1 MRTNMKKTIILILIL
16 ISGLCSAANL
26 VMLIGGD
33 GDQTG
38 TTYPCIADKQAF
50 EDGEVT
56 DFMDANGLP
65 KVTVSSAALT
75 YGATSSFIAG
85 DFSDANNG
93 AYAYVYFGV
102 ADPNNGYYDIEDSN
116 STALK
121 IATTNIDNV
130 AIDADDTV
138 DVYIGGAG
146 VNLASAVARMA
157 DIDLSLGHNV
167 DVLTNKSESGF
178 GANLNI
184 NANGSALGSITYEG
198 RTYDSTIANNNYTQC
213 ISESAF
219 PAIDVGTYSMTVV
232 GLNNRVKSLTIT
244 GNSGTVVMD
253 AKVGTYI
260 ERCYIYNSST
270 SVYASAAVN
279 VTAAT
284 ILNSHVKTVG
294 GASELYGAITLYTGA
309 VCYGCFV
316 EAAVASGISTTGNYS
331 TSYVLNNLVV
341 ANSSNSRGGIY
352 LPAESHGQDFVF
364 NNTVYGFKYGIH
376 LASPPPVA
384 DEMLSHFMNNILWG
398 DNVSGGLALYNG
410 NAGTIESTFIFK
422 NNYQGNFAA
431 SDNHSV
437 VSLEWGTLL
446 TNPFKNGSGNM
457 NVASDFWLT
466 DAAKL
471 ICKAKPTDFDLDGT
485 DDNFQAAGA
494 ITEQVTSS
502 GTSAGSISITEN

>member
-1 MRTNMKKTIILILIL
+1 MKKTIILILIL

-167 DVLTNKSESGF
+167 DVLTNKSESL
-178 GANLNI
+178 GATTISLNSDLKGKI
-184 NANGSALGSITYEG
+184 RFIGTI
-198 RTYDSTIANNNYTQC
+198 YDSSTANNNFAAC
-213 ISESAF
+213 AEKDDF
-219 PAIDVGTYSMTVV
+219 PI
-232 GLNNRVKSLTIT
+232 LNMGADALTIT
-244 GNSGTVVMD
+244 GAYLIFKNLYVTGTKTLSMWSVTGDGNVID
-253 AKVGTYI
+253 S
-260 ERCYIYNSST
+260 CYIYNTGTGSTTRRALNLTEGGVVINSYIRCDGTYTSGAVLFLQKSSAYGCYIV
-270 SVYASAAVN
+270 SGGSNYGVIPEGGGSANNVLNCIIVGNGVANGIHLTLAYSTYSSYFIANNYIYNFATGVN
-279 VTAAT
+279 IAAF
-284 ILNSHVKTVG
+284 
-294 GASELYGAITLYTGA
+294 GAITNYPPLIFNNVIWGTGA
-309 VCYGCFV
+309 SSYGIYNVDYATKSSPIFINNNFIGNCTGGESNFIQD
-316 EAAVASGISTTGNYS
+316 IST
-331 TSYVLNNLVV
+331 
-341 ANSSNSRGGIY
+341 
-352 LPAESHGQDFVF
+352 
-364 NNTVYGFKYGIH
+364 
-376 LASPPPVA
+376 
-384 DEMLSHFMNNILWG
+384 
-398 DNVSGGLALYNG
+398 
-410 NAGTIESTFIFK
+410 
-422 NNYQGNFAA
+422 
-431 SDNHSV
+431 
-437 VSLEWGTLL
+437 VSLSTL
-446 TNPFKNGSGNM
+446 PFKNGSGNM
-457 NVASDFWLT
+457 NEAKDFYLT

-471 ICKAKPTDFDLDGT
+471 ICKAKPSDFDLNGT
-485 DDNFQAAGA
+485 DDNYQTAGA